1 MKLRLY
7 ISLLFLSLFSAIF
20 AVTLPSSPFS
30 SANELYEDGKDN
42 ISMLSGVSIG
52 RINIQ
57 LQTDNNPWGQECAAR
72 GNSAAC
78 QDCCGEKLLLE
89 GDDKTSIENLIYH
102 QYCWQS
108 CGNDNQ
114 SLMPLGSTLWFLPFI
129 LVYAGIKR
137 ISIRRKQS
145 YE

>member
-1 MKLRLY
+1 MNLRLY

-30 SANELYEDGKDN
+30 SANELYEDCQDN

-57 LQTDNNPWGQECAAR
+57 LQTENNPWGQECAGR
-72 GNSAAC
+72 GNSGAC
-78 QDCCGEKLLLE
+78 EDCCGEQLLE
-89 GDDKTSIENLIYH
+89 NGTSIETLIYH
-102 QYCWQS
+102 QYCLDS
-108 CGNDNQ
+108 CGGSDNP
-114 SLMPLGSTLWFLPFI
+114 SLAPLGSTLWLLPFI

>member
-30 SANELYEDGKDN
+30 SANELYEDGQDN

-57 LQTDNNPWGQECAAR
+57 LQTDNNPWGQECAGR
-72 GNSAAC
+72 GNTGAC
-78 QDCCGEKLLLE
+78 QEWCGERLLE
-89 GDDKTSIENLIYH
+89 KGTKIETLIYH
-102 QYCWQS
+102 QYCLES
-108 CGNDNQ
+108 CDSGSENP
-114 SLMPLGSTLWFLPFI
+114 SLAPLGSTLWLLPFI

>member
-30 SANELYEDGKDN
+30 SANELYENGKDN

-78 QDCCGEKLLLE
+78 QDCCGEMLLE
-89 GDDKTSIENLIYH
+89 SGTTIETLIYH
-102 QYCWQS
+102 QYCLES
-108 CGNDNQ
+108 CDSGSENP
-114 SLMPLGSTLWFLPFI
+114 SLAPLGTTLWLLPFI

>member
-1 MKLRLY
+1 MNLRLY

-57 LQTDNNPWGQECAAR
+57 LQTENNPWGQECAAR

-78 QDCCGEKLLLE
+78 QDCCGEMLLE
-89 GDDKTSIENLIYH
+89 KGTRIETLIYH
-102 QYCWQS
+102 QYCLES
-108 CGNDNQ
+108 CGGSDNS
-114 SLMPLGSTLWFLPFI
+114 SLTPLGSTLWLLPFI

>member
-1 MKLRLY
+1 MNLRLY

-30 SANELYEDGKDN
+30 SANELYEDGQDN

-57 LQTDNNPWGQECAAR
+57 LQTENNPWGQECAGR
-72 GNSAAC
+72 GNTGAC
-78 QDCCGEKLLLE
+78 QDCCGEMLLE
-89 GDDKTSIENLIYH
+89 KGTEIETLIYH
-102 QYCWQS
+102 QYCLES
-108 CGNDNQ
+108 CDSGSENP
-114 SLMPLGSTLWFLPFI
+114 SLAPLGSTLWFLPFI

>member
-1 MKLRLY
+1 MRLRLY

-30 SANELYEDGKDN
+30 SANELYENGQDN

-57 LQTDNNPWGQECAAR
+57 LQTENNPWGQECAAR
-72 GNSAAC
+72 GNSGAC
-78 QDCCGEKLLLE
+78 EDCCKDMLLE
-89 GDDKTSIENLIYH
+89 KGTTTETLINYD
-102 QYCWQS
+102 YCLQS
-108 CGNDNQ
+108 CGNDNP
-114 SLMPLGSTLWFLPFI
+114 SLAPLGSTLWLLPFI

>member
-30 SANELYEDGKDN
+30 SANELYENGQDN

-57 LQTDNNPWGQECAAR
+57 LQTENNPWGQECAGR
-72 GNSAAC
+72 GNTGAC
-78 QDCCGEKLLLE
+78 QDCCGEMLLE
-89 GDDKTSIENLIYH
+89 SGTSIETLIYH
-102 QYCWQS
+102 QYCLDS
-108 CGNDNQ
+108 CGGNDDL
-114 SLMPLGSTLWFLPFI
+114 SLAPLGSTLWLLPF
-129 LVYAGIKR
+129 VFAYAAFKR
-137 ISIRRKQS
+137 FRTNKQ
-145 YE
+145 EVID

>member
-30 SANELYEDGKDN
+30 SANELYEDGQDN

-57 LQTDNNPWGQECAAR
+57 LQTENNPWGQECAGR
-72 GNSAAC
+72 GNTGAC
-78 QDCCGEKLLLE
+78 QDCCGEMLLE
-89 GDDKTSIENLIYH
+89 SGTSIETLIYH
-102 QYCWQS
+102 QYCFDS
-108 CGNDNQ
+108 CGNDDP
-114 SLMPLGSTLWFLPFI
+114 SLAPLGSTLWLLPFI

-137 ISIRRKQS
+137 ISIRRKQF